1 MASSLSRA
9 SGARE
14 IEDDLLG
21 LGVFLVQFL
30 LDNAVGMQELARDVG
45 ENGGAAG
52 RDAAFGGLDEQAREE
67 FAQVLGRDTTLDQ
80 LSATRPLER
89 FRNGERARPDSTAG
103 HARPAEETLRLLE
116 EGRTLQERNSQ
127 AQA

>member
-1 MASSLSRA
+1 MAPRTRGSNLSWRGRPIMASSLSRA

-30 LDNAVGMQELARDVG
+30 FDNAVGMQELARDVG

-67 FAQVLGRDTTLDQ
+67 FAQVLGRGELG
-80 LSATRPLER
+80 EVVKEV
-89 FRNGERARPDSTAG
+89 FREIFGVNGC
-103 HARPAEETLRLLE
+103 
-116 EGRTLQERNSQ
+116 
-127 AQA
+127 